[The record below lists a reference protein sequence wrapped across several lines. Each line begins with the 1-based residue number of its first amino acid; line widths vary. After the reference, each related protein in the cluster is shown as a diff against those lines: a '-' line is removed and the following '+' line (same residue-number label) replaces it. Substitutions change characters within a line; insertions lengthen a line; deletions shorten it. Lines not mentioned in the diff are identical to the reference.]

1 LQIAFDARSLNTGGT
16 GDSTYLRELIAA
28 LAKANPDDQ
37 YRLYANAPDAARD
50 DLADAFDNVSA
61 HSLPYK
67 IGWLWNQNALAP
79 HLEEQGIA
87 LLHSQYL
94 LPRRFKGAKIVT
106 IHDVSFREHPE
117 WFPARPRFI
126 MNLLIPR
133 SARTADVIITGSEH
147 ARQAIAQTCNV
158 SLNKIIVTPYAA
170 GAWAK
175 QVDGEAHKDILQ
187 KYFLEA
193 PFLLGVGLR
202 GIRKNNQII
211 IKALDILAR
220 QHQIPHIKLALC
232 GSADQFPDEVA
243 SYSNVQFLGWVPQED
258 LPALYAHAA
267 AAVYPSL
274 YEGFGLPVLE
284 AMACGCPMIC
294 SNATSLPEVA
304 GDAAL
309 QIDPH
314 GAGAWAEA
322 IAKVLLDEALREKM
336 IDGGLKRAREFSWER
351 TARETREIYTRFVD
365 ERK

>member
-28 LAKANPDDQ
+28 LATANPNDR
-37 YRLYANAPDAARD
+37 YHLYANAPDAARD
-50 DLADAFDNVSA
+50 DLAERFSNVST
-61 HSLPYK
+61 HSLSYK
-67 IGWLWNQNALAP
+67 IGWLWNQKALVP
-79 HLEEQGIA
+79 HLESQGIP

-94 LPRRFKGAKIVT
+94 LPRRFKGSKIVT

-117 WFPARPRFI
+117 WFPRRARII

-147 ARQAIAQTCNV
+147 ARRAIAKTCNV
-158 SLNKIIVTPYAA
+158 PVEKIIVTPYAA
-170 GAWAK
+170 SAWARR
-175 QVDGEAHKDILQ
+175 VDADAHKDILQ
-187 KYFLEA
+187 KYFLEK

-211 IKALDILAR
+211 IKALDILTR
-220 QHQIPHIKLALC
+220 QNEIPHIKLALC
-232 GSADQFPDEVA
+232 GSPEQFPAEVA
-243 SYSNVQFLGWVPQED
+243 SHPNVQFLGWVPQED

-314 GAGAWAEA
+314 DAEA
-322 IAKVLLDEALREKM
+322 WTEGIAKVLLDEALRERM
-336 IDGGLKRAREFSWER
+336 ISDGLKRAQEFSWER
-351 TARETREIYTRFVD
+351 TARETWAIYRSLS
-365 ERK
+365 